1 MIDGQFWVLIF
12 KIIIFLP
19 FILFILYLSLKYG
32 GNKLQKLQDGR
43 YMKILDRVALSK
55 ENSIIVVK
63 IGEKAY
69 AMSSSSKEISIL
81 FEVPKEEIIN
91 IESVKE
97 LPQYEDMKELFK
109 KHILKKKAILKKKTN
124 EEV

>member
-1 MIDGQFWVLIF
+1 MLDGQFWILIL

-19 FILFILYLSLKYG
+19 FILLLLYLSLKYG

-43 YMKILDRVALSK
+43 YMKVLDRVALSK

-69 AMSSSSKEISIL
+69 AVSSSSREINIL
-81 FEVPKEEIIN
+81 FELPVEEIIT
-91 IESVKE
+91 IENSKE
-97 LPQYEDMKELFK
+97 IPQYEDMKELFK
-109 KHILKKKAILKKKTN
+109 KHMMKKGVKDEKKK
-124 EEV
+124 